1 MHQGR
6 RFSVPIHT
14 WPIALGFNSLEAM
27 PPERPEPKKDK
38 PGGDD
43 CRTQNYAERSERL
56 IPPCQKSGQMRLHE
70 IQRVHDLSEVIA
82 GLGGLAEGEAVGIEI
97 GHAAMLSVREL
108 MLP

>member
-1 MHQGR
+1 
-6 RFSVPIHT
+6 
-14 WPIALGFNSLEAM
+14 
-27 PPERPEPKKDK
+27 
-38 PGGDD
+38 
-43 CRTQNYAERSERL
+43 L

-97 GHAAMLSVREL
+97 GHAAMLSARAL